1 MNESKNQAL
10 KLLSQALQLATDSG
24 LFDDEMLGAVSNAES
39 INDFCDAV
47 AYLEKSDHV

>member
-1 MNESKNQAL
+1 MDAYKMLAL

-24 LFDDEMLGAVSNAES
+24 LFDDEMLGAVRNADS

-47 AYLEKSDHV
+47 AYLEKKDHV